1 MQEQTS
7 EFLENS
13 EVFKAGVY
21 RLPKSWENNVTI
33 YSREAWSHPT
43 SCCHQSWPA
52 SVQQEQPPGR
62 A

>member
-7 EFLENS
+7 EFSKNS

-21 RLPKSWENNVTI
+21 RLPKSLRLRKSWENSVTI

-43 SCCHQSWPA
+43 SCCRPNWPA
-52 SVQQEQPPGR
+52 PV
-62 A
+62 